1 MRQVQAPHK
10 ERLLQNSELGENR
23 KPEPERQVR
32 FLQRERRIT
41 TMKVF
46 KFTIDDATFF
56 GDDDDNTDTIAD
68 EIAYRLNISSSEVYV
83 EETETIKEE

>member
-1 MRQVQAPHK
+1 
-10 ERLLQNSELGENR
+10 
-23 KPEPERQVR
+23 
-32 FLQRERRIT
+32 
-41 TMKVF
+41 MKVF